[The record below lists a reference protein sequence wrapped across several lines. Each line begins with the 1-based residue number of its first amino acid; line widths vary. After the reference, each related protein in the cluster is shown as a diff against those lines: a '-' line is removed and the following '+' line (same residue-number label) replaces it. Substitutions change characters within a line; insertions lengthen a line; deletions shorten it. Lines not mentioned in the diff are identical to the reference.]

1 MEIKTI
7 IKGIGLLRT
16 LSFLFFLQGVYR
28 FILLRV
34 DKVNHHELGELV
46 PFVIMIPGVIVFIL
60 DYIFRNVKAQNN
72 YLKFLKIFIFILF
85 LTILLLTIIPQKW
98 W

>member
-1 MEIKTI
+1 MNR
-7 IKGIGLLRT
+7 IGLLRG

-28 FILLRV
+28 FILLRI

-46 PFVIMIPGVIVFIL
+46 PFVIMVPGVIIFIL
-60 DYIFRNVKAQNN
+60 DYVFQNIKIQNN
-72 YLKFLKIFIFILF
+72 YLKFVEISIFILF